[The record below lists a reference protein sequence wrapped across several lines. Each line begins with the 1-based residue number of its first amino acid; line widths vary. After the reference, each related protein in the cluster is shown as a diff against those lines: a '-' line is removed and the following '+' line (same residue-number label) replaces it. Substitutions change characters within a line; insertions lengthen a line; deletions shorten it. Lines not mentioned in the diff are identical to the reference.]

1 MLIEN
6 EQLRHAVGRFL
17 RRKRKEKGFSAR
29 QLSML
34 IQGNEYFNSNIINI
48 ENGKVSTDINTL
60 EKILLNLDTNLVDF
74 FNNI

>member
-6 EQLRHAVGRFL
+6 EQLRHAVGKFL
-17 RRKRKEKGFSAR
+17 RRKRKEKGLSAR

-34 IQGNEYFNSNIINI
+34 VQGNEYFNSNIINI

-60 EKILLNLDTNLVDF
+60 EKILHHLGTDLIEV
-74 FNNI
+74 FNRI